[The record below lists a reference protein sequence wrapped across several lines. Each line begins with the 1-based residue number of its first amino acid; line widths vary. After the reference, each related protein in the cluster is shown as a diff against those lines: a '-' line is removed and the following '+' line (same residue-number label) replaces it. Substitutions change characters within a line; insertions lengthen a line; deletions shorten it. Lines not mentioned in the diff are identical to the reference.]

1 MALSTKKPVPASK
14 FLLGMATT
22 FYGKRYFTKKV
33 KLVDDGVL
41 KYLKP
46 PYIIVANH
54 ASFADV
60 GGMEMITAP
69 NYPSFVISVTQ
80 LVQWPSLIRRMG
92 VLPKKQFTVD
102 TSLVRDIKYIL
113 GKKRSVVIYPEAK
126 LSVVGVPNIIKPAVA
141 KLVKLLKVPLVTVCF
156 HGTYLHRPRWA
167 KTSRFVPLKT
177 DVRMAVSA
185 EEVGT
190 LTVDEIHKRICDN
203 LAYDDYAYQ
212 LENNIEID
220 LPDLCE
226 GLEGILY
233 KCPKCGAEF
242 AMTAHGNK
250 LTCTKCGAE
259 VTQDKLGR
267 LVGGKFDKVVDWYRW
282 QEQSVRDELASGN
295 YRFEDYYVA
304 EKLVGKKYVTLG
316 EVRITHDYDGLSAE
330 FGETKLFYK
339 RDTFYTLSFNN
350 DYVFL
355 PTSEA
360 VYRFRRTGNL
370 GENAK
375 LNIAVEQQSLA
386 DEVKH

>member
-1 MALSTKKPVPASK
+1 MSTKKPVPASK
-14 FLLGMATT
+14 LLLGMATT

-233 KCPKCGAEF
+233 KCPECGAEF

-259 VTQDKLGR
+259 VMQDKLGR

-295 YRFEDYYVA
+295 YRFEDYSVA

-316 EVRITHDYDGLSAE
+316 EAKITHDYDEIGRASCRE
-330 FGETKLFYK
+330 
-339 RDTFYTLSFNN
+339 R
-350 DYVFL
+350 V
-355 PTSEA
+355 
-360 VYRFRRTGNL
+360 
-370 GENAK
+370 
-375 LNIAVEQQSLA
+375 
-386 DEVKH
+386 